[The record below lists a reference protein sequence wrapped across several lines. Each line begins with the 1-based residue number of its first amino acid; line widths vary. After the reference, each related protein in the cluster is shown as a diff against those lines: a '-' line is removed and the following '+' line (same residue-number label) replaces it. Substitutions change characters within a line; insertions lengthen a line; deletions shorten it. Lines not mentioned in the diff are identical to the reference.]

1 LKLKTTRTKARGIMS
16 VKLANMSVKH
26 SKVAR
31 AFACGGNFKKK
42 F

>member
-1 LKLKTTRTKARGIMS
+1 LKLKTTRDKERGIMS
-16 VKLANMSVKH
+16 VKLVNMSEKR
-26 SKVAR
+26 SKSAR